1 MHNYRLMNRFLLFS
15 VLVLIVVFE
24 GCKPAQKTTTSTQGG
39 KYHEDLSG
47 LRPKVDETETI
58 DTLKQ
63 DGTTRDPKVYVE
75 PKFTV
80 NAQVDA
86 VLDSIDQLNLS
97 RRVVDGFTIQIYYGI
112 RREDALNAK
121 KDATIRIP
129 EMEAEVQYLQPN
141 FRVKVGKYFNRLQAQ
156 KDYEKI
162 KQSFPNA
169 ILIPDKISLN

>member
-1 MHNYRLMNRFLLFS
+1 MNRFLLFG

-39 KYHEDLSG
+39 RYYEDLSG
-47 LRPKVDETETI
+47 LRPKIDETEKV

-86 VLDSIDQLNLS
+86 VLDSIDRLHLS
-97 RRVVDGFTIQIYYGI
+97 RKVADGCTIQMFYRT
-112 RREDALNAK
+112 RREDALHAK
-121 KDATIRIP
+121 KDATSRIP
-129 EMEAEVQYLQPN
+129 EMVADVQYLQPS
-141 FRVKVGKYFNRLQAQ
+141 FRVKVGRYFNRPQAQ
-156 KDYEKI
+156 KYYENI
-162 KQSFPNA
+162 KQWFPNA
-169 ILIPDKISLN
+169 ILIPDKISLNCS

>member
-1 MHNYRLMNRFLLFS
+1 MHNYRLMNRFLLFG

-39 KYHEDLSG
+39 RYYEDLSG
-47 LRPKVDETETI
+47 LRPKIDETEKV

-86 VLDSIDQLNLS
+86 VLDSIDRLNLS
-97 RRVVDGFTIQIYYGI
+97 RKVVDGFTIQIFYGT

-141 FRVKVGKYFNRLQAQ
+141 FRVKVGRYFNRLQAQ

-162 KQSFPNA
+162 KQWFPNA

>member
-1 MHNYRLMNRFLLFS
+1 MHNYRLMNRFLLFG
-15 VLVLIVVFE
+15 VVALIMVFE

-39 KYHEDLSG
+39 KYYEDLSG
-47 LRPKVDETETI
+47 LRPKVNETETT

-63 DGTTRDPKVYVE
+63 DGTTRDPSVYVE
-75 PKFTV
+75 PKFAV

-86 VLDSIDQLNLS
+86 ILDSIDRLHLS
-97 RRVVDGFTIQIYYGI
+97 RKVVDGFTIQIYYGT
-112 RREDALNAK
+112 RREDALNTK

>member
-1 MHNYRLMNRFLLFS
+1 MNRFLLFG
-15 VLVLIVVFE
+15 VVVLIVAFE
-24 GCKPAQKTTTSTQGG
+24 GCKPAQKTASATQGG
-39 KYHEDLSG
+39 KYYEDLSG
-47 LRPKVDETETI
+47 LRPKVNGIETR

-63 DGTTRDPKVYVE
+63 DGTTRDPGVYVE

-86 VLDSIDQLNLS
+86 VLDSIDRLNLS
-97 RRVVDGFTIQIYYGI
+97 RKVVDGFTIQIYYGT
-112 RREDALNAK
+112 RREDALNVK

-141 FRVKVGKYFNRLQAQ
+141 FRVKVGNYFNRLQAQ

-162 KQSFPNA
+162 RQLFPNA